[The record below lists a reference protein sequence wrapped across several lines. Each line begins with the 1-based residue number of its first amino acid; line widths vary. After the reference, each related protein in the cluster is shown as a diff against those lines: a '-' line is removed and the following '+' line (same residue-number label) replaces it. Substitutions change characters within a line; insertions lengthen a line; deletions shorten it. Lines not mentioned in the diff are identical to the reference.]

1 MSSKSSLLE
10 VINGSHTVFLVT
22 NYWESAKKEV
32 EVSQGKNVTD
42 AAKEAGVSHLIFSSL
57 LHAGR
62 VTNGRLS
69 GLPHFDGKAEVE
81 DYIRASGVP
90 ATFVLAGYFMSN
102 YEQMIQKGEDGSYTL
117 AYPVGPEAKFPL
129 IDISEIGRRIFT
141 LSPLCTPF
149 FRLLTLLTREIR
161 QWHHQKP

>member
-10 VINGSHTVFLVT
+10 VISGSNTVFLVT
-22 NYWESAKKEV
+22 NYWESVKKEV

-42 AAKEAGVSHLIFSSL
+42 AAKEAGVSHIIFSSL
-57 LHAGR
+57 LNVSQ

-69 GLPHFDGKAEVE
+69 QVPHFDGKAEVE

-90 ATFVLAGYFMSN
+90 ATFVMPGYFMSN
-102 YEQMIQKGEDGSYTL
+102 YQQMIQKGDDGSLTL

-129 IDISEIGRRIFT
+129 IDISDTGKLI
-141 LSPLCTPF
+141 
-149 FRLLTLLTREIR
+149 
-161 QWHHQKP
+161 